1 MKKHIPNFITLLNL
15 LSGTI
20 AVMLAVQ
27 NQLELAALFVFL
39 GIVFDF
45 FDGFAARMLKVSS
58 ELGVQLDSLADMVT
72 CGVVP
77 GIVMFQLL
85 NDSTGTGWATIMA
98 TDMPASWLP
107 YVGLLIPMAS
117 AYRLAKFNIDERQ
130 TDSFIGLPT
139 PANALLILSL
149 PLIVAYQNNDLMN
162 TVIYNPWFL
171 VVLSVVSSYMLNAE
185 NPLFS
190 LKIKTLAFQPNA
202 HRYSFLLLSVV
213 LLILLW
219 FAAIPLI
226 IVMYVL
232 MSLFMQKRNFA

>member
-1 MKKHIPNFITLLNL
+1 
-15 LSGTI
+15 
-20 AVMLAVQ
+20 ML
-27 NQLELAALFVFL
+27 F
-39 GIVFDF
+39 
-45 FDGFAARMLKVSS
+45 RS
-58 ELGVQLDSLADMVT
+58 
-72 CGVVP
+72 
-77 GIVMFQLL
+77 
-85 NDSTGTGWATIMA
+85 
-98 TDMPASWLP
+98 
-107 YVGLLIPMAS
+107 
-117 AYRLAKFNIDERQ
+117 
-130 TDSFIGLPT
+130 
-139 PANALLILSL
+139 
-149 PLIVAYQNNDLMN
+149 LIVAYQNNDLMN

-185 NPLFS
+185 IPLFS